1 MKNNPIIA
9 HLALFIANLIYALNY
24 GWAKDVMADDYV
36 KPFAFILLRV
46 LGAGILFW
54 ITSVFYFEKVDKKDL
69 FKMALCG
76 LFGVAANQMM
86 FFSGLNLTSTINA
99 SIIMVC
105 SPIIVAILSFI
116 IIKDKLTI
124 VKIIGIALGLIG
136 ACLLIINNASS
147 DGQGSYFGDILILLN
162 ASSYGLYLIL
172 LVPLMKKYSPITVIK
187 WVFTFGLIYVIPFS
201 LSQVSEISMQMPS
214 DIIMKIGFVILFTT
228 FFAYLLNIYGVS
240 KLSPTIVSTYIYL
253 QPLLT
258 SFIAIITGREKITY
272 IIIIACLLIFTGVYL
287 VSKRLENR

>member
-1 MKNNPIIA
+1 LKSNPIIA
-9 HLALFIANLIYALNY
+9 HLALFSANLIYALNY
-24 GWAKDVMADDYV
+24 GWAKDVMDDDYV

-54 ITSVFYFEKVDKKDL
+54 ITSVFYFEKVEKKDL

-105 SPIIVAILSFI
+105 SPIIVAILSSI

-124 VKIIGIALGLIG
+124 AKITGIALGLTG
-136 ACLLIINNASS
+136 ACILILNNVSS
-147 DGQGSYFGDILILLN
+147 DVQGSYVGDILILLN
-162 ASSYGLYLIL
+162 ASSYGLYLVL

-258 SFIAIITGREKITY
+258 SIIAIITGREKITY
-272 IIIIACLLIFTGVYL
+272 IIVIACLLIFLGVYL
-287 VSKRLENR
+287 VSKRLVYK

>member
-201 LSQVSEISMQMPS
+201 LSQVSEISIQMPS

>member
-1 MKNNPIIA
+1 LKNNPIIA
-9 HLALFIANLIYALNY
+9 HLALFSANLIYALNY
-24 GWAKDVMADDYV
+24 GWAKDVMDDDYV

-54 ITSVFYFEKVDKKDL
+54 ITSVFYFEKVEKKDL

-105 SPIIVAILSFI
+105 SPIIVAILSSI

-124 VKIIGIALGLIG
+124 TKITGIALGLAG
-136 ACLLIINNASS
+136 ACILILNNVSS
-147 DGQGSYFGDILILLN
+147 DVKGSYVGDILILLN
-162 ASSYGLYLIL
+162 ASSYGLYLVL

-201 LSQVSEISMQMPS
+201 LSQVNEISMQMPS

-258 SFIAIITGREKITY
+258 SIIAIITGREKITY
-272 IIIIACLLIFTGVYL
+272 IIVIACLLIFLGVYL
-287 VSKRLENR
+287 VSKRLVYK

>member
-1 MKNNPIIA
+1 MKHNPIIA
-9 HLALFIANLIYALNY
+9 HLALFSANLIYALNY
-24 GWAKDVMADDYV
+24 GWAKDVMDDDYV

-54 ITSVFYFEKVDKKDL
+54 ITSVFYFEKVEKKDL

-105 SPIIVAILSFI
+105 SPIIVAILSSI

-124 VKIIGIALGLIG
+124 TKITGIALGLTG
-136 ACLLIINNASS
+136 ACILILNNVSS
-147 DGQGSYFGDILILLN
+147 DFKGSYIGDILILLN
-162 ASSYGLYLIL
+162 ASSYGLYLVL

-201 LSQVSEISMQMPS
+201 LSQVNEISMQMPI

-258 SFIAIITGREKITY
+258 SIIAIITGREKITY
-272 IIIIACLLIFTGVYL
+272 IIVIACLLIFLGVYL
-287 VSKRLENR
+287 VSKKLAYK